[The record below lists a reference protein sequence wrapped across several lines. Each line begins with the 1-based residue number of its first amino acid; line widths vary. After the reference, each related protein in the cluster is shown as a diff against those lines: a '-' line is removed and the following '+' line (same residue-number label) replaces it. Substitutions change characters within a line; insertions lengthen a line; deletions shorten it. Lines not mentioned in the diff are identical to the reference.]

1 MFECGYS
8 AGCLP
13 QWQHW
18 GSRAIRTRSLIVR
31 CRSNSERTAAASTSA
46 LNGSRCLQS
55 GASGFAPFRTLLQ
68 PICRSVRGG
77 KAVDRCF
84 RNAAAALRRNQP
96 TEWPENSR
104 CRCGVGSSLR
114 RQIST
119 RNSRPSTRRVS
130 LLRACC
136 PSVVFDGGIVRGPR
150 RGACGGISPVRVD
163 AHFEVPLRRLTSRPF
178 LLQARRH
185 TSATTEHHGD

>member
-1 MFECGYS
+1 M
-8 AGCLP
+8 
-13 QWQHW
+13 
-18 GSRAIRTRSLIVR
+18 
-31 CRSNSERTAAASTSA
+31 
-46 LNGSRCLQS
+46 
-55 GASGFAPFRTLLQ
+55 LQ

-77 KAVDRCF
+77 KAVDRRF

-136 PSVVFDGGIVRGPR
+136 PSVVLDGGIVRGPR

-185 TSATTEHHGD
+185 TSATTRAPWRLAVLRRATLGARSNVEQAICDRFRGNDTRGCD